1 MQNFIFLK
9 GFFLSLSLIMAIGAQ
24 NAFVLRQGIAKNNV
38 FYVCLVCFL
47 CDFVLILA
55 GIFGVGE
62 VIAKNVIVN
71 VLITAL
77 GILFVSYYA
86 ITALISAFSTKN
98 SVIFEIEHSNF
109 SIKKTIILTLCIT
122 LLNPHVYLDTVFV
135 VGASALTFDMKEK
148 IIFALG
154 SLSASFIWFFSLGF
168 GAKKFSHFLSKP
180 IINKIIDIFIAI
192 IMFFVVLTLV
202 KFLLKIL
209 EI

>member
-71 VLITAL
+71 VLITVL

-109 SIKKTIILTLCIT
+109 SIKKNYYF
-122 LLNPHVYLDTVFV
+122 NPLYYAFKSTCLFRYCFC
-135 VGASALTFDMKEK
+135 GW
-148 IIFALG
+148 
-154 SLSASFIWFFSLGF
+154 SLSANIWYEREDNFC
-168 GAKKFSHFLSKP
+168 
-180 IINKIIDIFIAI
+180 
-192 IMFFVVLTLV
+192 TW
-202 KFLLKIL
+202 
-209 EI
+209 

>member
-9 GFFLSLSLIMAIGAQ
+9 GFFLSLSLIVAIGAQ
-24 NAFVLRQGIAKNNV
+24 NAFVLRQGIAKNNI

-62 VIAKNVIVN
+62 VIAKNMVVN
-71 VLITAL
+71 ILITTF
-77 GILFVSYYA
+77 GILFISYYG

-98 SVIFEIEHSNF
+98 SMKFKMEHSNF
-109 SIKKTIILTLCIT
+109 SIKKTIILTLCVT

-135 VGASALTFDMKEK
+135 VGALALTFDIKEK
-148 IIFALG
+148 ILFALG

-180 IINKIIDIFIAI
+180 VINRIIDIFIAI
-192 IMFFVVLTLV
+192 IMFFVALTLV

-209 EI
+209 YI

>member
-1 MQNFIFLK
+1 M
-9 GFFLSLSLIMAIGAQ
+9 
-24 NAFVLRQGIAKNNV
+24 
-38 FYVCLVCFL
+38 
-47 CDFVLILA
+47 ILA

-62 VIAKNVIVN
+62 VIAKNVVVN
-71 VLITAL
+71 ILITTF

-86 ITALISAFSTKN
+86 ITALISAFSNKN
-98 SVIFEIEHSNF
+98 SMKFEMEHSNF

-135 VGASALTFDMKEK
+135 VGASALTFDIKEK
-148 IIFALG
+148 ILFVFG

-180 IINKIIDIFIAI
+180 IINRIIDIFIAI

-209 EI
+209 YI

>member
-71 VLITAL
+71 ILITAL

-109 SIKKTIILTLCIT
+109 SIKK
-122 LLNPHVYLDTVFV
+122 LLF
-135 VGASALTFDMKEK
+135 
-148 IIFALG
+148 
-154 SLSASFIWFFSLGF
+154 
-168 GAKKFSHFLSKP
+168 
-180 IINKIIDIFIAI
+180 
-192 IMFFVVLTLV
+192 
-202 KFLLKIL
+202 
-209 EI
+209 

>member
-98 SVIFEIEHSNF
+98 NVIFEIEHSNF
-109 SIKKTIILTLCIT
+109 SIKK
-122 LLNPHVYLDTVFV
+122 LLF
-135 VGASALTFDMKEK
+135 
-148 IIFALG
+148 
-154 SLSASFIWFFSLGF
+154 
-168 GAKKFSHFLSKP
+168 
-180 IINKIIDIFIAI
+180 
-192 IMFFVVLTLV
+192 
-202 KFLLKIL
+202 
-209 EI
+209 

>member
-1 MQNFIFLK
+1 M
-9 GFFLSLSLIMAIGAQ
+9 
-24 NAFVLRQGIAKNNV
+24 
-38 FYVCLVCFL
+38 

-109 SIKKTIILTLCIT
+109 SIKKNYYF
-122 LLNPHVYLDTVFV
+122 NPLYYAFKSTCLFRYCFC
-135 VGASALTFDMKEK
+135 GWSFSAN
-148 IIFALG
+148 I
-154 SLSASFIWFFSLGF
+154 
-168 GAKKFSHFLSKP
+168 
-180 IINKIIDIFIAI
+180 
-192 IMFFVVLTLV
+192 
-202 KFLLKIL
+202 
-209 EI
+209 

>member
-62 VIAKNVIVN
+62 VIAKNLIVN

-135 VGASALTFDMKEK
+135 VGACTAFQLRGNNAHHKLC
-148 IIFALG
+148 IY
-154 SLSASFIWFFSLGF
+154 FSLHRF
-168 GAKKFSHFLSKP
+168 P
-180 IINKIIDIFIAI
+180 VI
-192 IMFFVVLTLV
+192 VVYA
-202 KFLLKIL
+202 FLLFL
-209 EI
+209 